1 MINRRIEVVS
11 EKSRRFLEQAQLL
24 CHESNNQLSLVK
36 TRIRDWHKYRSKLL
50 FLLDCITEQCTYL
63 TNVLL
68 KNGIG
73 KKLIEK
79 QWRQTILVDL
89 ADEMERWQ
97 NDIQSTIKKL
107 DSVENSLEKEQ
118 NSSLGDFISREN
130 SHVLDDKINEL
141 PVIRK
146 QVENISRQY
155 QQTLNKVQAQLVETR
170 LKKVEKEFDVQLG
183 DHNEM
188 NLKLDEQFTM
198 EAEQR
203 VHELADFLKAFTDH
217 FDKCSILMSGSLTP
231 TESKSLYEIVERDD
245 KELPAIDTALQEAAR
260 EAHSFAEEVNAILD
274 TKESEKAQLETSV
287 MKILTELQ
295 KHEDYISVFEGIS
308 KLIDRFKI
316 SCLDSVR
323 QTKELLGFYVNFE
336 NSYYKLLSEVK
347 RRQGTAEK
355 MAEILKNCEDQLKK
369 LDAAD
374 IRERQMFLL
383 ENGDYL
389 PETIWPN
396 EIGNLSSLYTLDY
409 EVREV

>member
-1 MINRRIEVVS
+1 MISRNIEAVS

-24 CHESNNQLSLVK
+24 CHESNTQLSLVK
-36 TRIRDWHKYRSKLL
+36 TRIRDWQKYRSKLL
-50 FLLDCITEQCTYL
+50 FILDCITEQCTYL

-73 KKLIEK
+73 KKLIDN
-79 QWRQTILVDL
+79 QWRRAILVDL
-89 ADEMERWQ
+89 ADEMEHWQ
-97 NDIQSTIKKL
+97 KDIQNMIKKL
-107 DSVENSLEKEQ
+107 DSVHNSLEKERD
-118 NSSLGDFISREN
+118 STLGDFISRDN
-130 SHVLDDKINEL
+130 SHVLDDKLNEL

-155 QQTLNKVQAQLVETR
+155 QQTVTKVQLQLIETK
-170 LKKVEKEFDVQLG
+170 LKKVENEFIVKFG
-183 DHNEM
+183 DQNET
-188 NLKLDEQFTM
+188 NIRLDEQFTT

-203 VHELADFLKAFTDH
+203 VHELADFLKSFTDH
-217 FDKCSILMSGSLTP
+217 FDKCSILMSGTLTP

-245 KELPAIDTALQEAAR
+245 KELPAIESSLHEAFK
-260 EAHSFAEEVNAILD
+260 EAFSFAEEVNALLD
-274 TKESEKAQLETSV
+274 TKEAEKAEIEALV
-287 MKILTELQ
+287 MKILADLQ
-295 KHEDYISVFEGIS
+295 KHEEYISVFEGIS
-308 KLIDRFKI
+308 KLIERFKN

-336 NSYYKLLSEVK
+336 NSYYRLLAEVK
-347 RRQGTAEK
+347 RRQGAAEK
-355 MAEILKNCEDQLKK
+355 MAEILTNCEAQLKK

-383 ENGDYL
+383 ENGDFL

-409 EVREV
+409 HVRNV